1 MAWVQLVALLALFE
15 YFGFAWAVGRARERY
30 GVRAPATSGNE
41 EFECYFR
48 VQQNTLEL
56 LIVFLPLLW
65 IAAYYWNP
73 IWVAA
78 IGAVF
83 VVGRLLY
90 FRGYVREARQR
101 HIGFQLSS
109 VPIVLLALGSAVG
122 VVRALL
128 GI

>member
-65 IAAYYWNP
+65 IAASYWNP
-73 IWVAA
+73 IWIAA

-83 VVGRLLY
+83 VIGRLLY
-90 FRGYVREARQR
+90 FRGYVREASQR

-109 VPIVLLALGSAVG
+109 VPIVLLALGSVIG
-122 VVRALL
+122 VARTLL

>member
-15 YFGFAWAVGRARERY
+15 YFGFAWAVGRARELY
-30 GVRAPATSGNE
+30 GIKAPATSGNE
-41 EFECYFR
+41 QFECYFR

-65 IAAYYWNP
+65 IAASYWNP
-73 IWVAA
+73 LWVAA

-83 VVGRLLY
+83 LVGRLLY
-90 FRGYVREARQR
+90 FRGYVSDPRQR

-109 VPIVLLALGSAVG
+109 VPIVLLALGSTVG

-128 GI
+128 GV

>member
-1 MAWVQLVALLALFE
+1 MAWVHLVLMLALVE
-15 YFGFAWAVGRARERY
+15 YFAFGQLVGRARSKY
-30 GVRAPATSGNE
+30 QVKAPATAGNPI
-41 EFECYFR
+41 FERYFR

-65 IAAYYWNP
+65 IAASYWNP
-73 IWVAA
+73 IWIAA

-83 VVGRLLY
+83 VIGRLLY
-90 FRGYVREARQR
+90 FRGYVREASQR

-109 VPIVLLALGSAVG
+109 VPIVLLALGSVIG
-122 VVRALL
+122 VARTLL